1 MKQEGKHYP
10 LVKPEEEESVGAFF
24 WSTLKLLCKC
34 AWFGSKFAVKNAPA
48 AIGMAW
54 EIKKE
59 ISNEVLKGIEEVHR
73 SLKEQRIEEQIYQLK
88 HEQNAKKKENAYDL

>member
-1 MKQEGKHYP
+1 MKQESKHYP
-10 LVKPEEEESVGAFF
+10 LVINEEEESVGAFF

-59 ISNEVLKGIEEVHR
+59 ITNEVLKGIDEVQR
-73 SLKEQRIEEQIYQLK
+73 NLKEQSIEEQILQLK
-88 HEQNAKKKENAYDL
+88 HEQNAKKKENTYDL